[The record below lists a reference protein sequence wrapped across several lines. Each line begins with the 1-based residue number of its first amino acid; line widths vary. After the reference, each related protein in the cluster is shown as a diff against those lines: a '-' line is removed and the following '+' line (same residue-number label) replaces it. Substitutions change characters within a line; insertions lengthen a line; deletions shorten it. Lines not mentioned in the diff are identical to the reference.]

1 MIGFFPYPFL
11 IGVFVLALF
20 VFFIRKQFEKSF
32 LFFVFIFGFYLLL
45 VVGATLFPI
54 PFAYRQ
60 NGFEG
65 LRLSRINLIPFNFG
79 RLFDVSSFIIMWELL
94 GNILLTVPFGFGI
107 NFILT
112 LGPGYILPLSLFSG
126 LLIES
131 SQFLFSLLL
140 GISYRSV
147 DINDVILNFLG
158 SLLGFGLFYLFA
170 LVYVFLIRKL
180 KISPKG
186 LSGFLMA
193 VSCRA
198 LEMKKPPCTKAA
210 EVNE

>member
-1 MIGFFPYPFL
+1 MI
-11 IGVFVLALF
+11 
-20 VFFIRKQFEKSF
+20 
-32 LFFVFIFGFYLLL
+32 
-45 VVGATLFPI
+45 GATLFPI

-60 NGFEG
+60 SGFEG

-79 RLFDVSSFIIMWELL
+79 RLFDVSSFIILWELL

-112 LGPGYILPLSLFSG
+112 LGPGFILPLSLFSG
-126 LLIES
+126 LLIET

-158 SLLGFGLFYLFA
+158 SLLGFGMFYLFA
-170 LVYVFLIRKL
+170 WLYTALFRRLTIKPEGLPGYML
-180 KISPKG
+180 KI
-186 LSGFLMA
+186 
-193 VSCRA
+193 SCRA
-198 LEMKKPPCTKAA
+198 LQMEKPPCEETA
-210 EVNE
+210 ELIG